1 MASTQRRAS
10 AGAPSTGGVRRD
22 LLVNLTLRD
31 LRSQYN
37 RSVLGWAWSVLNP
50 LITIVVYSL
59 VFSIFLK
66 VAPPVGD
73 PSGLNS
79 YGFFLVSGLLP
90 WTFLAVG
97 MTRASESITGN
108 QSLVTKVFFPRW
120 SLPGSIVLSGFITL
134 LIEMAVLLVLF
145 LAASPNNVVVWIPLL
160 LVILGL
166 QLLFVLGIGVLV
178 SILNVYFRD
187 VSHLIGV
194 GLQPWFFLT
203 PIIYPLSTPQLNGE
217 VGGIGYRTLLK
228 LNPMTHFVEAY
239 RNVLYDLRWPS
250 VTTWAAMAVSVI
262 AAVALAGIAYRRLE
276 PRIAEEI

>member
-1 MASTQRRAS
+1 MITRSSRA
-10 AGAPSTGGVRRD
+10 AGDVRRE
-22 LLVNLTLRD
+22 LLANLTLRD

-50 LITIVVYSL
+50 LILIVVYSV
-59 VFSIFLK
+59 VFSVFLR

-73 PSGLNS
+73 PSDLTS

-97 MTRASESITGN
+97 LSRSAESITGN

-120 SLPGSIVLSGFITL
+120 SLPGSIVLSGFVTL
-134 LIEMAVLLVLF
+134 LIEIGVLLVVF
-145 LAASPNNVVVWIPLL
+145 LLWTSNNVIVWMPVLAVVLAI
-160 LVILGL
+160 
-166 QLLFVLGIGVLV
+166 QLAFVMALGVLV
-178 SILNVYFRD
+178 SVLNVYFRD
-187 VSHLIGV
+187 VAHLINV

-203 PIIYPLSTPQLNGE
+203 PIIYPLSTPQLNGSAFG
-217 VGGIGYRTLLK
+217 VGYRTWFK

-250 VTTWAAMAVSVI
+250 ATTWLAMFASVSIAGLLAVMT
-262 AAVALAGIAYRRLE
+262 YRRLE

>member
-1 MASTQRRAS
+1 MLKKSQGLG
-10 AGAPSTGGVRRD
+10 GAVADVRRD

-37 RSVLGWAWSVLNP
+37 RSVLGWAWTVLNP

-59 VFSIFLK
+59 VFSIFLR
-66 VAPPVGD
+66 VSPPVGD

-79 YGFFLVSGLLP
+79 YGFFLVSALLP

-97 MTRASESITGN
+97 LTRASESITGN

-120 SLPGSIVLSGFITL
+120 TLPGSIVLSGFITL
-134 LIEMAVLLVLF
+134 LIEMAVLLILF
-145 LAASPNNVVVWIPLL
+145 MVVTSNNVLVWLPVLAVVVL
-160 LVILGL
+160 L
-166 QLLFVLGIGVLV
+166 QLLFVLGLGVLV

-187 VSHLIGV
+187 ISHLIGV

-217 VGGIGYRTLLK
+217 VGGIGYRTLLR
-228 LNPMTHFVEAY
+228 LNPMTHFAEAY
-239 RNVLYDLRWPS
+239 RNVLYDLRWPTLTVWVAMVIS
-250 VTTWAAMAVSVI
+250 V
-262 AAVALAGIAYRRLE
+262 AVALGLAGWAYRRLE